1 MESNDTSVRILDLLF
16 ELTYAERGRS
26 RSQIRRLT
34 HYRKLSDSAF
44 DSAFTRDKETLRKIG
59 VDIEVKPRGD
69 DLVYRLCQSNAEL
82 LKLSPEEVS
91 LLDLASTAWN
101 DPSTTELASTKLRA
115 TSVEN
120 RKSSIDF
127 HLSGAEHIL
136 PLFQAIT
143 SASVV
148 SFAYRSLRGTDNRA
162 VEPWNLLISGS
173 AIYLQGFDL
182 DRGDERSFRLSRIL
196 PPIEV
201 LGEPGDAY
209 PRPSDRPTIGIS
221 RPLEPSF
228 LARVGSEAWKSA
240 LRDDRAMGESTE
252 QWQRFHGHV
261 APYSFWTHFILS
273 HAHDVVPIEPDGFA
287 SEVQKKLQSALSLNG
302 GQNA

>member
-69 DLVYRLCQSNAEL
+69 DLVYRLCPSNAEL

-143 SASVV
+143 SAS
-148 SFAYRSLRGTDNRA
+148 
-162 VEPWNLLISGS
+162 
-173 AIYLQGFDL
+173 

>member
-1 MESNDTSVRILDLLF
+1 M
-16 ELTYAERGRS
+16 
-26 RSQIRRLT
+26 
-34 HYRKLSDSAF
+34 
-44 DSAFTRDKETLRKIG
+44 
-59 VDIEVKPRGD
+59 
-69 DLVYRLCQSNAEL
+69 
-82 LKLSPEEVS
+82 
-91 LLDLASTAWN
+91 
-101 DPSTTELASTKLRA
+101 RA

-228 LARVGSEAWKSA
+228 LARIGSEAWKSA

>member
-1 MESNDTSVRILDLLF
+1 MVMSSYT
-16 ELTYAERGRS
+16 ELP
-26 RSQIRRLT
+26 
-34 HYRKLSDSAF
+34 KLS
-44 DSAFTRDKETLRKIG
+44 L
-59 VDIEVKPRGD
+59 
-69 DLVYRLCQSNAEL
+69 
-82 LKLSPEEVS
+82 EEVS

-101 DPSTTELASTKLRA
+101 EPSTTELASTKLRA
-115 TSVEN
+115 SSASN
-120 RKSSIDF
+120 RKSAIDF
-127 HLSGAEHIL
+127 HLSGAEHVL

-148 SFAYRSLRGTDNRA
+148 SFAYRSPRGTDNRA

-173 AIYLQGFDL
+173 AIYLQGYDL

-209 PRPSDRPTIGIS
+209 PRPSNRPTIGIS

-228 LARVGSEAWKSA
+228 FARVGSEAWKRA
-240 LRDDRAMGESTE
+240 LRDDRATGAGTV
-252 QWQRFHGHV
+252 QWQCFRGHV

-273 HAHDVVPIEPDGFA
+273 HAQDVVPIEPIEFA
-287 SEVQKKLQSALSLNG
+287 SDLEKKLQSALSLNG

>member
-69 DLVYRLCQSNAEL
+69 DLVYRLCPSNAEL

-209 PRPSDRPTIGIS
+209 PRPSD
-221 RPLEPSF
+221 
-228 LARVGSEAWKSA
+228 
-240 LRDDRAMGESTE
+240 DRAMGESTE

>member
-69 DLVYRLCQSNAEL
+69 DLVYRLCPSNAEL

-209 PRPSDRPTIGIS
+209 PRPSDRPMIGIS

>member
-69 DLVYRLCQSNAEL
+69 DLVYRLCPSNAEL

-148 SFAYRSLRGTDNRA
+148 SFAYRSLRGTDHRA

>member
-69 DLVYRLCQSNAEL
+69 DLVYRLCPSNAEL

-228 LARVGSEAWKSA
+228 LARVGSEAWKSS

>member
-69 DLVYRLCQSNAEL
+69 DLVYRLCPSNAEL

-228 LARVGSEAWKSA
+228 LARGGSEAWKSA

>member
-1 MESNDTSVRILDLLF
+1 
-16 ELTYAERGRS
+16 
-26 RSQIRRLT
+26 
-34 HYRKLSDSAF
+34 
-44 DSAFTRDKETLRKIG
+44 
-59 VDIEVKPRGD
+59 
-69 DLVYRLCQSNAEL
+69 
-82 LKLSPEEVS
+82 
-91 LLDLASTAWN
+91 
-101 DPSTTELASTKLRA
+101 TKLRA
-115 TSVEN
+115 SSAEN

-127 HLSGAEHIL
+127 HLSGAEHVL

-148 SFAYRSLRGTDNRA
+148 SFAYRSPRGTDSRA

-173 AIYLQGFDL
+173 AIYLQGYDL

-228 LARVGSEAWKSA
+228 LARVGSEAWNSA
-240 LRDDRAMGESTE
+240 LRDDKATGADTE
-252 QWQRFHGHV
+252 QWQRFRGHV

-273 HAHDVVPIEPDGFA
+273 HAHDVVPIGPTEFA
-287 SEVQKKLQSALSLNG
+287 SDLQKKLQSALSLNG

>member
-34 HYRKLSDSAF
+34 HYRKLSDTAF
-44 DSAFTRDKETLRKIG
+44 DSAFTRDKETLKKIG

-69 DLVYRLCQSNAEL
+69 ELIYRLRRSDPEL
-82 LKLSPEEVS
+82 LTLSLEEVS

-101 DPSTTELASTKLRA
+101 EPSTTELASTKLRA
-115 TSVEN
+115 SSAVN
-120 RKSSIDF
+120 RKSTIDF
-127 HLSGAEHIL
+127 HLSGAEHVL

-148 SFAYRSLRGTDNRA
+148 SFAYRSPRGTDNRA

-173 AIYLQGFDL
+173 AIYLQGYDL

-209 PRPSDRPTIGIS
+209 PRPSNRPTIGIS

-228 LARVGSEAWKSA
+228 FARVGSEAWKRA
-240 LRDDRAMGESTE
+240 LRDDRATGAGTV
-252 QWQRFHGHV
+252 QWQCFRGHV

-273 HAHDVVPIEPDGFA
+273 HAQDVVPIGPTEFA
-287 SEVQKKLQSALSLNG
+287 SDLQDKLQSALSLNG

>member
-69 DLVYRLCQSNAEL
+69 DLVYRLCPSNAEL

-209 PRPSDRPTIGIS
+209 PRPFDRPTIGIS

-252 QWQRFHGHV
+252 QWQRFRGHV

-287 SEVQKKLQSALSLNG
+287 SEVQKKLQSALCLTG

>member
-34 HYRKLSDSAF
+34 HYRKLSDTAF
-44 DSAFTRDKETLRKIG
+44 DSAFTRDKETLKKIG

-69 DLVYRLCQSNAEL
+69 ELIYRLRRSNPEL
-82 LKLSPEEVS
+82 LKLSLEEVS

-115 TSVEN
+115 NSVAN
-120 RKSSIDF
+120 RKSTIDF
-127 HLSGAEHIL
+127 HLSGAEHVL

-148 SFAYRSLRGTDNRA
+148 SFAYRSLRGTDHRA

-173 AIYLQGFDL
+173 AIYLQGYDL
-182 DRGDERSFRLSRIL
+182 
-196 PPIEV
+196 
-201 LGEPGDAY
+201 DAY

-221 RPLEPSF
+221 RPLEPTF
-228 LARVGSEAWKSA
+228 FARVGSEAWKSA
-240 LRDDRAMGESTE
+240 LRDDRAMGAGTE
-252 QWQRFHGHV
+252 QWQRFRGHV

-273 HAHDVVPIEPDGFA
+273 HAQDVVPIEPNEFA
-287 SEVQKKLQSALSLNG
+287 SDLEKKLHSALSLNG

>member
-1 MESNDTSVRILDLLF
+1 MESNDTSVRIIDLLF

-69 DLVYRLCQSNAEL
+69 DLVYRLCPSNAEL

-240 LRDDRAMGESTE
+240 LRDERAMGESTE

>member
-34 HYRKLSDSAF
+34 HYRKLSDTAF
-44 DSAFTRDKETLRKIG
+44 DSAFTRDKETLKKIG
-59 VDIEVKPRGD
+59 VDIEVQPRGD
-69 DLVYRLCQSNAEL
+69 ELVYRLCRSNPEL
-82 LKLSPEEVS
+82 LKLSLEEHS

-115 TSVEN
+115 SSIAN

-127 HLSGAEHIL
+127 HLSGAEHVL

-148 SFAYRSLRGTDNRA
+148 SFAYRSPRGTDSRA

-173 AIYLQGFDL
+173 AIYLQGYDL

-240 LRDDRAMGESTE
+240 LRDDRATGTGTE
-252 QWQRFHGHV
+252 QWQRFRGHV

-273 HAHDVVPIEPDGFA
+273 HAHDVVPIGPTEFA
-287 SEVQKKLQSALSLNG
+287 SDLQKKLQSALSLNG

>member
-69 DLVYRLCQSNAEL
+69 DLVYRLCPSNAEL

-221 RPLEPSF
+221 RPLELSF